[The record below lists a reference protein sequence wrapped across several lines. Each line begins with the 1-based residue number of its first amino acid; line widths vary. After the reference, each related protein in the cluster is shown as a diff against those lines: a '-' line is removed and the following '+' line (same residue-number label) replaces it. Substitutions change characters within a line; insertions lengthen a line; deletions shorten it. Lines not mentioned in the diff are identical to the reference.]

1 MARLLA
7 AFASLALTASVASA
21 QAHYSPVITLGFGTV
36 PQAYSNRHG
45 SLAGSL
51 ALYRH
56 LGPAFDLG
64 LEAGYQHFGSGT
76 EHSSIGAC
84 PILPRGACVGDVT
97 ASSHEGG
104 DVWHVGPT
112 LRVHTIRS
120 RPMRL
125 IGLVGLGLYRSSER
139 TKVVYRDDRGE
150 VVPEPAA
157 FGYGSTFKGIGA
169 NAGIGLEGEG
179 LGRFSWII
187 VARTH
192 GAVGGE
198 NGEFGSLQA
207 FSLTAGVS
215 LPWRITGG
223 NDRQ

>member
-7 AFASLALTASVASA
+7 SFVFLTLTAPLAAA
-21 QAHYSPVITLGFGTV
+21 QTHYSPVITLGFGTV

-51 ALYRH
+51 ALYKRV
-56 LGPAFDLG
+56 GPAFDLG
-64 LEAGYQHFGSGT
+64 LEVGYQHFGSGT
-76 EHSSIGAC
+76 EQSTIGAC
-84 PILPRGACVGDVT
+84 PVLPRGACVGDVT

-104 DVWHVGPT
+104 DVWHFGPA
-112 LRVHTIRS
+112 LRVHTVRS
-120 RPMRL
+120 RPVRL

-139 TKVVYRDDRGE
+139 TNVVYRDDRGDI
-150 VVPEPAA
+150 VPEPPA
-157 FGYGSTFKGIGA
+157 FHYGSTFKGIGA
-169 NAGIGLEGEG
+169 NAGIGLEGQG
-179 LGRFSWII
+179 PGRFSWII

-198 NGEFGSLQA
+198 NGEFGALQA
-207 FSLTAGVS
+207 FSLTAGVT
-215 LPWRITGG
+215 LPGRITGG